1 VASRADVLKRVPLFS
16 GLSQRQLKRIASGFQ
31 ERDYAPGRS
40 VVREGHMDGIGLFIL
55 AEGSASVHVGG
66 KQVGTL
72 GPGDHFGE
80 LAVINRAERSATV
93 IAETP
98 LRCLMIPFWDFR
110 KLASAHPDVLW
121 KLLEQL
127 ATVLA
132 SERERRAQAEAQS
145 L

>member
-1 VASRADVLKRVPLFS
+1 MASRADVLKRVPLFS
-16 GLSQRQLKRIASGFQ
+16 GLSQRQLRRIASGFQ
-31 ERDYAPGRS
+31 ERDYAAGRTI
-40 VVREGHMDGIGLFIL
+40 VREGHMDGIGLFIL
-55 AEGSASVHVGG
+55 AEGNASVHVGG
-66 KQVGTL
+66 KQVGAL

-98 LRCLMIPFWDFR
+98 LRCLMIPFWGFR
-110 KLASAHPDVLW
+110 KLATAHPDVLW

-132 SERERRAQAEAQS
+132 AERARRAQAEAQS